1 VARKRPGLVAVRR
14 VTGVVLLFLGLFV
27 IFFGFGLGNATVSV
41 VGLAL
46 MLLTFAPRLATLF
59 RGTLRQWVVGTGRVV
74 HVSDPPTATPYGR
87 CQLEM
92 VIDAPGLPQEMVV
105 IREPRVPVDRWPA
118 TGMELPIEVAA
129 DDIRNVRILWPDTLP
144 EEDIDPAWDDDQPA
158 PVPAAPPPS
167 HLSQSEEYE
176 YVWDDEPASPHPH
189 TTGHHLDDEI
199 DFALDDP
206 PAPTRR
212 TSVAAGDM
220 SPGDEGRLHRGVPL
234 PHEVRARVPSPRP
247 GPAPA
252 RRPSPAPR
260 TRQLPPEQVPATIY
274 PSANPAAS
282 GAIHR
287 VGVTLLVADVARSAT
302 FYRDRLGFHEIDSGP
317 DSVVLASGET
327 RLVLRAVHEM
337 DPVHRRVAHLNL
349 EVGDIDAVYAELK
362 DAGVRFTYP
371 PRVVDQGRRLELWAA
386 AFKDPDGHGIAL
398 TQWRP
403 LGSGAPVSGPADGAR
418 QRP

>member
-14 VTGVVLLFLGLFV
+14 VTGLVLLFLGLFV
-27 IFFGFGLGNATVSV
+27 ISFGFGLGNPTVSV

-46 MLLTFAPRLATLF
+46 MLMTFAPRLATLL

-74 HVSDPPTATPYGR
+74 HVSEPPTATPYGR
-87 CQLEM
+87 CQLEL
-92 VIDAPGLPQEMVV
+92 VVDAPGLPQEMVL
-105 IREPRVPVDRWPA
+105 IREPRVPVDKWPVA
-118 TGMELPIEVAA
+118 GMELPIEVAA
-129 DDIRNVRILWPDTLP
+129 DDIRNVRILWPDTRP
-144 EEDIDPAWDDDQPA
+144 EEDIDPAWDDDQPG
-158 PVPAAPPPS
+158 PVPAGPPPS
-167 HLSQSEEYE
+167 HLSQSEEYDYE
-176 YVWDDEPASPHPH
+176 WDDEPASPHPH
-189 TTGHHLDDEI
+189 TSVPEPDDEI
-199 DFALDDP
+199 DVALDDP

-212 TSVAAGDM
+212 TPVAAGDM

-247 GPAPA
+247 DPAPG

-260 TRQLPPEQVPATIY
+260 PPQSPPEHAQATIY
-274 PSANPAAS
+274 PSANPGAS

-287 VGVTLLVADVARSAT
+287 VGVTLLVADVARSAA

-349 EVGDIDAVYAELK
+349 EVADIDAVYAELK

-403 LGSGAPVSGPADGAR
+403 LGSGERVSGPAGGVR
-418 QRP
+418 RRP